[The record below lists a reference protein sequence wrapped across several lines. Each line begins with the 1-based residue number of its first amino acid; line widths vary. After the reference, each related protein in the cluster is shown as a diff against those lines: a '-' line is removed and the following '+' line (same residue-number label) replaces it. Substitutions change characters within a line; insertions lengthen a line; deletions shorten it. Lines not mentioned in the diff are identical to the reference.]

1 MKHAEVRQRLSA
13 YLDGEVTDEEKV
25 LIEEHLGSCPA
36 CASEVKELTKTIGHV
51 KDIGEVEP
59 PPWMARQIMTR
70 VREEAGLKRGILR
83 RLFFPLHIKLP
94 IEAVALVLVTMSA
107 YLVYRTEELQVRLGE
122 TPPVREY
129 GNELKKNVPAPATA
143 PKEKRRISKKKGS
156 ETVPEPQRPRHPENT
171 MDKLQLPAPTRGP
184 ETLTPRNEAA
194 PTPSEKKPESATKVE
209 QSPLSAVTP
218 KAARHPLPAAPS
230 DEERSGLESKSVER
244 QFGSS
249 AVGKRPA
256 ASLKLEAAD
265 TVSTAREIEREISR
279 LGGRVTKAE
288 SSEKART
295 LTIQVDARKL
305 PTLLEKLRLLGN
317 VSGTET
323 QPHPAQEAREVTVI
337 IEIAEGNGK

>member
-107 YLVYRTEELQVRLGE
+107 YLVYRTEEPQVRLGE

-129 GNELKKNVPAPATA
+129 GNELPKNVPAPATV
-143 PKEKRRISKKKGS
+143 PKEEGRILKKKGAETAPAS
-156 ETVPEPQRPRHPENT
+156 ERPRNPEKA
-171 MDKLQLPAPTRGP
+171 MDKLQQHAPPPVP
-184 ETLTPRNEAA
+184 ETVIPRPKAA
-194 PTPSEKKPESATKVE
+194 PSPAEKKSESETKME
-209 QSPLSAVTP
+209 QKPLSAATP
-218 KAARHPLPAAPS
+218 GAERHPLAAEPAAR
-230 DEERSGLESKSVER
+230 ERSDFEAKSAGR
-244 QFGSS
+244 QFESS
-249 AVGKRPA
+249 GTEKQQAL
-256 ASLKLEAAD
+256 SLKLEVSD
-265 TVSTAREIEREISR
+265 TVSAAREIQLETSR
-279 LGGRVTKAE
+279 LGGRVTKTE
-288 SSEKART
+288 SSENART
-295 LTIQVDARKL
+295 LTLLVDARKL
-305 PTLLEKLRLLGN
+305 PALLEKLRLLGR
-317 VSGTET
+317 VKGTET
-323 QPHPAQEAREVTVI
+323 QPHPAQEAKEVTVI
-337 IEIAEGNGK
+337 IELAPETGK

>member
-107 YLVYRTEELQVRLGE
+107 YLVYRTEEPQVRLGE

-129 GNELKKNVPAPATA
+129 KKALPGSRPAPAT
-143 PKEKRRISKKKGS
+143 KSKGKGRISEQKGT
-156 ETVPEPQRPRHPENT
+156 ETVPVPLPHRKPEKA
-171 MDKLQLPAPTRGP
+171 MDKMQVPAPVPG
-184 ETLTPRNEAA
+184 
-194 PTPSEKKPESATKVE
+194 PESAMPPREESPQSAANNAESAPRMK
-209 QSPLSAVTP
+209 QSPLSAVAP
-218 KAARHPLPAAPS
+218 KEALHPRTAAPA
-230 DEERSGLESKSVER
+230 DEERSGFEVKSAGRKFESS
-244 QFGSS
+244 G
-249 AVGKRPA
+249 AVKQQTV
-256 ASLKLEAAD
+256 SLKLKTEDA
-265 TVSTAREIEREISR
+265 VSAAREIEREISR
-279 LGGRVTKAE
+279 LGGRVTKTE
-288 SSEKART
+288 TSGNARA
-295 LTIQVDARKL
+295 LTVLADARKL
-305 PTLLEKLRLLGN
+305 PALLEKLRLLGN
-317 VSGTET
+317 VTGIET
-323 QPHPAQEAREVTVI
+323 LSSTARETGEVTVT
-337 IEIAEGNGK
+337 IELTQDTGK